1 VVPADAAAAPG
12 RREVAAPL
20 TRMVASVQPGRP
32 APPASST
39 AVPADVLVLGVG
51 NLLVGDEGVGVHALR
66 ALEQETWPSHVRLV
80 DCGTGGLH
88 LLELLRGHARI
99 VLIDATRDGAPV
111 GTVTRFRARV
121 AADFPPAL
129 GAHDIGL
136 RDLIAAAGLLGPL
149 PEIDVITVS
158 IAELKPM
165 TMDLSPP
172 VAAALPEVVRRVR
185 ALVG

>member
-1 VVPADAAAAPG
+1 MVVPVQQGGQTAPD
-12 RREVAAPL
+12 
-20 TRMVASVQPGRP
+20 RP
-32 APPASST
+32 ALA
-39 AVPADVLVLGVG
+39 PADVLVLGVG

-66 ALEQETWPSHVRLV
+66 ALEQETWPPHVRLV
-80 DCGTGGLH
+80 DGGTGGLH
-88 LLELLRGHARI
+88 LLELLRSHGRI

-111 GTVTRFRARV
+111 GTVTQFRARV
-121 AADFPPAL
+121 AADFPSAL

-136 RDLIAAAGLLGPL
+136 RDLIAAAALLGPL

-172 VAAALPEVVRRVR
+172 VAAALPEVARRVR
-185 ALVG
+185 TLVG